1 MRHLLWL
8 ALVFP
13 ALCHAADIS
22 VRAARHGG
30 SFEVE
35 ATAEFEAEVTVAW
48 GVLTDYNRLSEFI
61 PGMHSS
67 RIVSRNKHTVIVD
80 QSGEARLLF
89 LSFPIR
95 LRLEVEEFPYQ
106 RIVSRAIEGNFNDL
120 HGAYTLEVRGRRLLL
135 HYTGSLTPDFSIPP
149 LIGTIL
155 VRNTVEK
162 RFGAMVD
169 EILRR
174 QRLRTSRGQILRQR
188 WLSRPESTAAA

>member
-22 VRAARHGG
+22 LRAARHNG

-67 RIVSRNKHTVIVD
+67 RIVSRSKRRVIVD

-89 LSFPIR
+89 LSFPIQV
-95 LRLEVEEFPYQ
+95 RLEVEEFPYQ
-106 RIVSRAIEGNFNDL
+106 RIVSRAIEGNFKDL
-120 HGAYTLEVRGRRLLL
+120 RGAYSLEARGRRLLL
-135 HYTGSLTPDFSIPP
+135 HYSGSLTPDFSIPP

-174 QRLRTSRGQILRQR
+174 QRLRELPVAKPSASGG
-188 WLSRPESTAAA
+188 

>member
-1 MRHLLWL
+1 MHHLLWL

-22 VRAARHGG
+22 LRAARYGG
-30 SFEVE
+30 TFEVE
-35 ATAEFEAEVTVAW
+35 AAAEFEAEVTVAW
-48 GVLTDYNRLSEFI
+48 AVLTDYDRLSEFI

-67 RIVSRNKHTVIVD
+67 RIVSRGKRRVIVD

-89 LSFPIR
+89 LSFPIQV
-95 LRLEVEEFPYQ
+95 RLEVEEFPYQ
-106 RIVSRAIEGNFNDL
+106 RIVSRAIEGNFKDL
-120 HGAYTLEVRGRRLLL
+120 RGAYTLEAHGRRLLL
-135 HYTGSLTPDFSIPP
+135 HYTGSLTPAFSIPP

-169 EILRR
+169 EIMRR
-174 QRLRTSRGQILRQR
+174 QRLRELPVTKSSG
-188 WLSRPESTAAA
+188 SGG

>member
-1 MRHLLWL
+1 MHRLLWL
-8 ALVFP
+8 ALAFP

-22 VRAARHGG
+22 LQAARHGD

-35 ATAEFEAEVTVAW
+35 ATAEFEAEVTLAW
-48 GVLTDYNRLSEFI
+48 EVLTDYDRLSEFI

-67 RIVSRNKHTVIVD
+67 RIVSRGKRSVIVD

-89 LSFPIR
+89 LSYPIQV
-95 LRLEVEEFPYQ
+95 RLEVEEFPYE
-106 RIVSRAIEGNFNDL
+106 RIVSRAIEGNFKDL
-120 HGAYTLEVRGRRLLL
+120 RGAYTLEARGRRLLL

-155 VRNTVEK
+155 IRNTVQK

-169 EILRR
+169 EIMRR
-174 QRLRTSRGQILRQR
+174 QRLRELPVATPSSSG
-188 WLSRPESTAAA
+188 S